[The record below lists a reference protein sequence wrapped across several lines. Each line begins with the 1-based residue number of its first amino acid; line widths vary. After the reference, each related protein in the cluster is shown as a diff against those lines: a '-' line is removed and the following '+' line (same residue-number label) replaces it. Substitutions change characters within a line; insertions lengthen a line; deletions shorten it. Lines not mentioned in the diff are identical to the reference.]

1 MAAGAT
7 ASHLLYT
14 EGGGCVAPPA
24 AELHSARASYLRVSA
39 LRHATQAA
47 RLAAADCSRQGTA
60 PAAAAAA
67 ALHAALASRDAVAL
81 RAAAHAALREQLP
94 PQATGELLRALS
106 ALEAAGVGAA
116 PPSLS
121 ERRAAASPPGGS
133 VSPRRS
139 AAPGGGMAPRGTPDA
154 PPALLRA
161 CAVPLPPSLSC
172 SPCSSPRGAA
182 PLLPEERSCWPPL
195 PAALS
200 GPSSPSLA
208 PPPLLSGRTTP
219 SEPPAPP
226 PARAPAPAGALG
238 RASPAGC
245 SLLSLSSSS
254 PELRGA
260 AQPPPPP
267 AAAASPAC
275 TPAAACGGA
284 PAPPECGCGAAQ
296 LLGEVG
302 VLCESL
308 TALLRS
314 QPPPPWQH
322 RWEAAAEFH
331 REVAAVWGRYLG
343 GAGGER
349 RRAAAWAW
357 AAARSAP
364 DEAPSGPGTALP
376 PGPAAAAAPTRLAGV
391 RRALALSGGGHAEA
405 LLSPPTSPGA
415 IVAGEEVIP
424 TAR

>member
-154 PPALLRA
+154 PPALL
-161 CAVPLPPSLSC
+161 SC

-182 PLLPEERSCWPPL
+182 PLPEERSCWPPL